1 MGVQF
6 YCILK
11 HLILSVLFLSSFS
24 GFCQNGS
31 LPLDASKNVSY
42 SDLGNLS
49 KSKEQ
54 IYADAQKW
62 VSKTFGNYENAVTLE
77 EPQTGKLMIN
87 SYIPVAHS
95 RYEHIRFDLTI
106 NCTDQ
111 HFDVKIDKLDG
122 IATMYQPTRIGVK
135 ENDLILAKEMALKTE
150 PNRKKRTIAEESLQR
165 SKSDN
170 DAINKAMYDLLANLK
185 GFLVAES
192 GH

>member
-11 HLILSVLFLSSFS
+11 HLILSLLFLSSFS
-24 GFCQNGS
+24 GFCQNGT
-31 LPLDASKNVSY
+31 LPLDAAKNVSY
-42 SDLGNLS
+42 SDLGNLP
-49 KSKEQ
+49 KSKDR

-77 EPQTGKLMIN
+77 EPQTGKLVVN

-95 RYEHIRFDLTI
+95 RYEHIRFDMTI
-106 NCTDQ
+106 SCTEQ

-135 ENDLILAKEMALKTE
+135 DNDLILAKEMALKTE

-185 GFLVAES
+185 VFLVSES
-192 GH
+192 GQ